1 MAFVLLFVS
10 IFLAVVGQLLLK
22 RGMWTVGI
30 VYFHWSK
37 LWPTFLKTFSNFYVL
52 SGFTLFVLSALL
64 WLTVL
69 SRLDISKAYPMVA
82 LGYILVLL
90 ASKWGIIIT
99 QEAVSP
105 IRWIGALV
113 ICFGVY
119 LISRTDFAQLI
130 KDLSTLIFWRK
141 HG

>member
-30 VYFHWSK
+30 VYFHFSHLWS
-37 LWPTFLKTFSNFYVL
+37 TFLKVFSNWYVIF
-52 SGFTLFVLSALL
+52 GFVSFILSAFL
-64 WLTVL
+64 WLVVL

-90 ASKWGIIIT
+90 ASRWGIIIT
-99 QEAVSP
+99 QETVSP

-119 LISRTDFAQLI
+119 LISR
-130 KDLSTLIFWRK
+130 S
-141 HG
+141 

>member
-1 MAFVLLFVS
+1 MPFVLLFVS

-22 RGMWTVGI
+22 KGMWTVGI
-30 VYFHWSK
+30 VYFHFSHLWS
-37 LWPTFLKTFSNFYVL
+37 TFLKVFSNWYVIF
-52 SGFTLFVLSALL
+52 GFVFFVLSALL
-64 WLTVL
+64 WLAVL

-82 LGYILVLL
+82 AGYILVLL
-90 ASKWGIIIT
+90 ASRWGIIVT
-99 QEAVSP
+99 REPVSP